1 MYRYVSTLDDMLD
14 LREWFG
20 CQPYVAMDTETSGLN
35 VHSRDFRVRLVQFG
49 NKTDAWVM
57 DGEDWRGFVKDI
69 LREYQGR
76 IIGHNLGGYDSAALR
91 AVGIMLP
98 WEKVDD
104 TLIAMRLAEPHRNAG
119 LKDVTGRLI
128 SSRAADSQQQLH
140 SAMKKHKWGWDTVP
154 HDLPEYR
161 LYAGMDVILNS
172 RLYEHE
178 ICQRGLNSPVYEME
192 MDVRAICSEMEWG
205 GMRVNVPFAKRTA
218 DKLRQEASDLS
229 LGIQSAHGF
238 SVSSNAQLSR
248 WLLERGVKLSVMTG
262 GGAPSVSKD
271 ALEIARYSATGEA
284 ADVMDAVLRS
294 RKITKM
300 AGSYFDN
307 FVNMSTDG
315 LLHPQIQ
322 TLQARTGRMCLPDD
336 HMLLTKRGVLNI
348 DDVKVGD
355 KTLDES
361 GDWVEVEAI
370 HRYPQQRVDV
380 WQSKTA
386 LLECTSEHRWV
397 AYSERG
403 VRYLE
408 PIGPRRTLQLAPHA
422 IFDPAQ
428 TEPVYK
434 KGSAAAFIGWLVSD
448 GHCADRVGGLRAYV
462 YQTEKKFYRQMLHA
476 VPDEAVMYDRITNG
490 DDHHEIRI
498 KARWL
503 RPALANLGLST
514 DPRNDPELPR
524 WVAAIDLHDCHSFL
538 QAVWLADGSTAH
550 PQNQKITCD
559 SEALREAIQIA
570 AYRCGRLSYIT
581 NDGQGE
587 WSTKDRI
594 GVKMKRAVVSTRSL
608 RHTERF
614 GDVWCVTTTSGTMT
628 AWKDGPYLTGNSIT
642 NPAMQTLPRVSDDD
656 PDARLVRQAI
666 IPREDDHLIVSSDF
680 SQIEL
685 RIIASLSEDQ
695 GLIEA
700 FRDAD
705 ESGGDLFVSTM
716 RIVYGDSTLEKSDP
730 RRSPIKNFMYASSY
744 GAGTAKMAQTA
755 RVSVEEMRAVADAV
769 HGRFTGIKRYM
780 KTCERESIEND
791 NWVTTPFGRRIWVDP
806 DISYKALNA
815 KVQSFA
821 GDIFKHTMVNLAKAG
836 LTEYMMCPVHDEVV
850 FSIPGEELEE
860 VRRIIADV
868 MPYNDLAV
876 PVPADPSPGVNDW
889 SQAK

>member
-20 CQPYVAMDTETSGLN
+20 RQPYVAMDTETSGLN

-161 LYAGMDVILNS
+161 FYAGMDVILNS

-178 ICQRGLNSPVYEME
+178 VCQRGLNSPVYEME

-322 TLQARTGRMCLPDD
+322 TLQARTGRM
-336 HMLLTKRGVLNI
+336 
-348 DDVKVGD
+348 
-355 KTLDES
+355 
-361 GDWVEVEAI
+361 
-370 HRYPQQRVDV
+370 
-380 WQSKTA
+380 
-386 LLECTSEHRWV
+386 
-397 AYSERG
+397 
-403 VRYLE
+403 
-408 PIGPRRTLQLAPHA
+408 
-422 IFDPAQ
+422 
-428 TEPVYK
+428 
-434 KGSAAAFIGWLVSD
+434 
-448 GHCADRVGGLRAYV
+448 
-462 YQTEKKFYRQMLHA
+462 
-476 VPDEAVMYDRITNG
+476 
-490 DDHHEIRI
+490 
-498 KARWL
+498 
-503 RPALANLGLST
+503 
-514 DPRNDPELPR
+514 
-524 WVAAIDLHDCHSFL
+524 
-538 QAVWLADGSTAH
+538 
-550 PQNQKITCD
+550 
-559 SEALREAIQIA
+559 
-570 AYRCGRLSYIT
+570 
-581 NDGQGE
+581 
-587 WSTKDRI
+587 
-594 GVKMKRAVVSTRSL
+594 
-608 RHTERF
+608 
-614 GDVWCVTTTSGTMT
+614 
-628 AWKDGPYLTGNSIT
+628 SIT

-716 RIVYGDSTLEKSDP
+716 RIVYGDPTLEKSDP
-730 RRSPIKNFMYASSY
+730 RRSPIKNFMYASCPTPDQLVLCDDLIWRPAGDLKVGQGLYGFDEHYNDHPHPRARSRKWRHSIVEYTDVTDRECVKVTLESGKELTCASDHMWLTQSAKHDNSVSWVMSKDLRVGYHALPKYCDTWEVDTSFDAGWLSGILDGEGFFTNSKGAYLWGISQKPGLVSEKIESTLTNVMEIPYRRDLLRDSGVYNYIAKKSRVYDAMKLLGQLQPVRLVPKADPSGKTMWRLPEDRHGRDRVISVEPIGKQPTVTLQTSTHTYMCEGYGAHNSY

>member
-20 CQPYVAMDTETSGLN
+20 RQPYVAMDTETSGLN

-161 LYAGMDVILNS
+161 FYAGMDVILNS

-178 ICQRGLNSPVYEME
+178 VCQRGLNSPVYEME

-322 TLQARTGRMCLPDD
+322 TLQARTGRM
-336 HMLLTKRGVLNI
+336 
-348 DDVKVGD
+348 
-355 KTLDES
+355 
-361 GDWVEVEAI
+361 
-370 HRYPQQRVDV
+370 
-380 WQSKTA
+380 
-386 LLECTSEHRWV
+386 
-397 AYSERG
+397 
-403 VRYLE
+403 
-408 PIGPRRTLQLAPHA
+408 
-422 IFDPAQ
+422 
-428 TEPVYK
+428 
-434 KGSAAAFIGWLVSD
+434 
-448 GHCADRVGGLRAYV
+448 
-462 YQTEKKFYRQMLHA
+462 
-476 VPDEAVMYDRITNG
+476 
-490 DDHHEIRI
+490 
-498 KARWL
+498 
-503 RPALANLGLST
+503 
-514 DPRNDPELPR
+514 
-524 WVAAIDLHDCHSFL
+524 
-538 QAVWLADGSTAH
+538 
-550 PQNQKITCD
+550 
-559 SEALREAIQIA
+559 
-570 AYRCGRLSYIT
+570 
-581 NDGQGE
+581 
-587 WSTKDRI
+587 
-594 GVKMKRAVVSTRSL
+594 
-608 RHTERF
+608 
-614 GDVWCVTTTSGTMT
+614 
-628 AWKDGPYLTGNSIT
+628 SIT

-716 RIVYGDSTLEKSDP
+716 RIVYGDPTLEKSDP

-850 FSIPGEELEE
+850 FSVPGEELEE